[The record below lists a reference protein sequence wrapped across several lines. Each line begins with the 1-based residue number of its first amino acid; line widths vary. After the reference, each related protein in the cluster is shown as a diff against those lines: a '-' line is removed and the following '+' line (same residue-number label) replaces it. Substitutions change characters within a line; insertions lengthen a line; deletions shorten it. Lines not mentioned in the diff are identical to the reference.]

1 MLKGDLIKKSDGWSV
16 IYSRPNVGKISEI
29 ALDQASMNLIM
40 MNYGSKIKFIPNMN
54 FVIVEGCAVVKF
66 EEQEKTKTD
75 ELREWISEG
84 WSAVQRE
91 EQKRQKASK
100 KLRELYDTPFELKN
114 NPPIIDNSP
123 KLDKPFSEQ
132 EEKIMNLLI
141 EAHTNF
147 SELEQTHPSDIND
160 WVFHLHGLQR
170 LLGQRLL
177 RRDYPHIFITK
188 K

>member
-1 MLKGDLIKKSDGWSV
+1 MLKGDLIKKEGVWHA
-16 IYSRPNVGKISEI
+16 IYSSENSGKINEIKVTDYSSKMISEKKG
-29 ALDQASMNLIM
+29 DN
-40 MNYGSKIKFIPNMN
+40 IKYFKDVYFDITKDGM
-54 FVIVEGCAVVKF
+54 AMVKF
-66 EEQEKTKTD
+66 MPDPPPTKIVREGEKP
-75 ELREWISEG
+75 SYVG
-84 WSAVQRE
+84 S
-91 EQKRQKASK
+91 
-100 KLRELYDTPFELKN
+100 
-114 NPPIIDNSP
+114 DNSP

>member
-1 MLKGDLIKKSDGWSV
+1 MED
-16 IYSRPNVGKISEI
+16 N
-29 ALDQASMNLIM
+29 
-40 MNYGSKIKFIPNMN
+40 IKFLPNMN
-54 FVIVEGCAVVKF
+54 FMIAEGMCGGEICQSK
-66 EEQEKTKTD
+66 KHLKI
-75 ELREWISEG
+75 LREF
-84 WSAVQRE
+84 RP
-91 EQKRQKASK
+91 
-100 KLRELYDTPFELKN
+100 LELKH